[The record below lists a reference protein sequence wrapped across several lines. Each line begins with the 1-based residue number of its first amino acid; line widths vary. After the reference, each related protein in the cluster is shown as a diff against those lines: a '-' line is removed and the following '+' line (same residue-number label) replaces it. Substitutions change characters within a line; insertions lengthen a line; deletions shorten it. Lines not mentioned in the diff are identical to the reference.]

1 MRTSRWDA
9 LAPRADSWAVVTGA
23 TSGIGA
29 AYARE
34 LGRRGFRLILTGR
47 REAELRAVAREI
59 GEERVEVHLAELS
72 DEATVEKLVEACRE
86 RAVAVLVNN
95 AGFGIGTPFLATA
108 LAEELRMERVHVTVP
123 LRLIHALAPG
133 MVARGSGAIVNVS
146 SLAGFTPLPRSAS
159 YAATKA
165 LLRVFS
171 ESLAM
176 ELRGTGVRVQVLCP
190 GFTRTHF
197 HAALDIPRGELRN
210 RLIVRWMSAD
220 AVVRASL
227 DALEADRV
235 VCVPGFWNR
244 VIRRLIPLI
253 PSRLFYAAASRLR

>member
-1 MRTSRWDA
+1 
-9 LAPRADSWAVVTGA
+9 VTGA

-34 LGRRGFRLILTGR
+34 LGRRGFRLMLTGR
-47 REAELRAVAREI
+47 REAELKAVAREI

-72 DEATVEKLVEACRE
+72 DDAAVEGILEACAGRE
-86 RAVAVLVNN
+86 VGVLVNN
-95 AGFGIGTPFLATA
+95 AGFGIGSPFLSSS
-108 LAEELRMERVHVTVP
+108 LAEERRMERVHVTVP

-146 SLAGFTPLPRSAS
+146 SLAAFMPLPRAAS

-165 LLRVFS
+165 LLRIFS

-176 ELRGTGVRVQVLCP
+176 ELRGTGVRVQALCP

-197 HAALDIPRGELRN
+197 HAALDIPQEELGN
-210 RLIVRWMSAD
+210 RLIVRWMSAES
-220 AVVRASL
+220 VVRASL
-227 DALEADRV
+227 RALVADRV

-244 VIRRLIPLI
+244 TIRRVVPLV
-253 PSRLFYAAASRLR
+253 PRRLFYAAASGLR